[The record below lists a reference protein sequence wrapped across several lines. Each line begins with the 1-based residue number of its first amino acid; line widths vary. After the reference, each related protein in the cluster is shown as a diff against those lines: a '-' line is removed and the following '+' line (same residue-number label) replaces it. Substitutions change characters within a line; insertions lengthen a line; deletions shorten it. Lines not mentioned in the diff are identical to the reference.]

1 MFSSAFVCFWSL
13 EFVHF
18 LHSVQRCRRLKC
30 LLENS
35 HFVFFH
41 VYRLLFS
48 CTLFTTSECL
58 DPCDCPSKNQS
69 MNVMSAYKQKNVN
82 NILLF
87 IGKIYQDICSI
98 IYHMTECF
106 YDFYNN
112 TFKIFTKICRF
123 KQTALKH
130 YYLDLVSLDVLAVPL
145 LKGKKIALL

>member
-1 MFSSAFVCFWSL
+1 
-13 EFVHF
+13 
-18 LHSVQRCRRLKC
+18 
-30 LLENS
+30 
-35 HFVFFH
+35 
-41 VYRLLFS
+41 
-48 CTLFTTSECL
+48 
-58 DPCDCPSKNQS
+58 

-87 IGKIYQDICSI
+87 IGKIYKDICSI
-98 IYHMTECF
+98 I